1 MKQKFYVYFKMS
13 LVFDYGFEKSYAT
26 TNTVISNTRITN
38 QLNNLDLA
46 LKDYDISQER
56 RFAFRE
62 RVSTLSKLEYM
73 NMRYLASCLII
84 MDRFYEQS
92 NISSY
97 TELIQYLHDLFETDK
112 FQTMYYKKM
121 VNISNET
128 SKSNYVVYL
137 KRVVLNYCIKLLD
150 EQDQE

>member
-1 MKQKFYVYFKMS
+1 MS
-13 LVFDYGFEKSYAT
+13 LIFDYGFEKSYAT
-26 TNTVISNTRITN
+26 TNTVVSNARITN

-84 MDRFYEQS
+84 MNRFYEQS
-92 NISSY
+92 NKSSY
-97 TELIQYLHDLFETDK
+97 EELIQYLHDLFETEK
-112 FQTMYYKKM
+112 FKTMYYEKM
-121 VNISNET
+121 VNIGNEA

-150 EQDQE
+150 EQVQE